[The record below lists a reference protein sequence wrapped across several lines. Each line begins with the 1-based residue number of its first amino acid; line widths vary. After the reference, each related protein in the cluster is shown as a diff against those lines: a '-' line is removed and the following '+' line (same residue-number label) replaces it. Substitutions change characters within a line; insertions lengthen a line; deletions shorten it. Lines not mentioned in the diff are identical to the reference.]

1 MIVALLEIV
10 AMSVLALGTGLL
22 AATLSNDESYAMA
35 IVIAFIAAMAAL
47 VIPSPIEYAVIGGG
61 AVRP

>member
-1 MIVALLEIV
+1 MISTLIEIF
-10 AMSVLALGTGLL
+10 AMSVLALGTGFL
-22 AATLSNDESYAMA
+22 AATLSNDENYASA
-35 IVIAFIAAMAAL
+35 IVIAFIAVMAAW